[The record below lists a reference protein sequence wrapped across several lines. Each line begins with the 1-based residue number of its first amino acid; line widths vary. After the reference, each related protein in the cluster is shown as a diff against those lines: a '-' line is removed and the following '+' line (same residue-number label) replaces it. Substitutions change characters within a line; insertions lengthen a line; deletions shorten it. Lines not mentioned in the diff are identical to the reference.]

1 MYMTPSSRS
10 VVVLEKLTKSF
21 NGKIAVY
28 QNSYEIEEG
37 TIFGLLG
44 PNGAGKTT
52 TIRLLTGV
60 LKPSE
65 GDAEIY
71 GYRLSRNVNVIRSIV
86 GVLPENRAL
95 YDRLT
100 AQENLEFYGK
110 LYGLKDSELYERIRN
125 LLAFLD
131 LHDVK
136 DTFVGKFSMGMRQ
149 KVALARAL
157 IHQPKLLLL
166 DEPTSNLDPVM
177 SSKLKDYIKELSG
190 KLGTTILISSHHLA
204 EIENICSKIAIINNG
219 HVISVGGINELKRK
233 IWGYR
238 EFEIKLLEFK
248 PDFKKIIESISG
260 VADIM
265 YSDNKIF
272 YKCVDAEKVN
282 PPLIKALVQADAK
295 ILSLKETERTL
306 EDLYMKLIRGE

>member
-1 MYMTPSSRS
+1 MASKRRS
-10 VVVLEKLTKSF
+10 VVILEKLTKIF
-21 NGKIAVY
+21 NGKIAVD

-37 TIFGLLG
+37 AIFGLLG

-52 TIRLLTGV
+52 TIRLLAGV
-60 LKPSE
+60 LKPSS

-71 GYRLSRNVNVIRSIV
+71 GFRLSRDVNAIRSIV

-100 AQENLEFYGK
+100 AQENLEFYGR
-110 LYGLKDSELYERIRN
+110 LYGLKPPALNERVEN
-125 LLAFLD
+125 LLSFLG
-131 LHDVK
+131 LQDVK

-149 KVALARAL
+149 KVALARSL

-177 SSKLKDYIKELSG
+177 SAKLKEYIKELSE

-204 EIENICSKIAIINNG
+204 EIESICSKIAIINNG
-219 HVISVGGINELKRK
+219 RVISVGEITDLKKK

-238 EFEIKLLEFK
+238 EFEVQLLEFN
-248 PDFKKIIESISG
+248 PDFKRIIEN
-260 VADIM
+260 VKDIIDVR

-272 YKCVDAEKVN
+272 YRCVEAERVN
-282 PPLIKALVQADAK
+282 PSLIKALVQADAK
-295 ILSLKETERTL
+295 ILSIKESERTL